1 MSPVHNEPIDK
12 TLQLAQ
18 QLHEEN
24 KHFVKAV
31 TDIAEQREVV
41 AREDIYARNG
51 MKLVSSGTRLTGK
64 SYERLIAHKL
74 LKPIEQSL
82 SMADTLDC
90 ARLVSLCFEETRLVP
105 SLAPL
110 LDQPGPLERLQLVFG
125 DLRLPAPLT
134 LKLSVMQQ
142 DRPQLFQH
150 GLITAMIS
158 TVLGIRGKLP
168 RQDLQTLALASI
180 FHDVGELCIDPAI
193 LRPEHRLTAEER
205 RHLYTHPITGYLMLR
220 DFPEIPP
227 ETATA
232 VLQHHE
238 RLDASGYPYR
248 FSGEQIGTVSRYLAV
263 AEVAA
268 TLLARDGA
276 DKRIS
281 MKLRLNR
288 KKYDAQAVTLVSQLF
303 SDSKLPPAQPPEE
316 VVMMTRLAQAG
327 KLFEDWIGLRKTL
340 TPADVSAVPFIIE
353 RVDGLRMMLLETGFD
368 PCRLED
374 ALTMT
379 GSDDPEIVLEQT
391 VLIDELEWQ
400 FKALSREVERKLF
413 GRETKLPSGLN
424 NCFDDWL
431 IKVRQFVSE

>member
-1 MSPVHNEPIDK
+1 MSPVLNTPVDK
-12 TLQLAQ
+12 TEQLAQ
-18 QLHEEN
+18 QLLEEN
-24 KHFVKAV
+24 SHFVKAV
-31 TDIAEQREVV
+31 TDVAEQREVV
-41 AREDIYARNG
+41 ASEDIYASNG

-64 SYERLIAHKL
+64 FYERLIEHKL

-90 ARLVSLCFEETRLVP
+90 ARLVSLAHDEARRIP

-110 LDQPGPLERLQLVFG
+110 LDQPDSLERLQLVFG
-125 DLRLPAPLT
+125 DLQLPAPLT
-134 LKLSVMQQ
+134 LKLSVLQQ

-158 TVLGIRGKLP
+158 TVLGISGKLP
-168 RQDLQTLALASI
+168 RKDLQTLALAGI

-205 RHLYTHPITGYLMLR
+205 RHLYTHPITGYLMLH
-220 DFPEIPP
+220 DFPEIPQG
-227 ETATA
+227 TATA

-238 RLDASGYPYR
+238 RLDGSGYPNR
-248 FSGEQIGTVSRYLAV
+248 LSGEQIGTVSRYLAV

-276 DKRIS
+276 DKRIN

-288 KKYDAQAVTLVSQLF
+288 KKYDAQAVALVCQLF
-303 SDSKLPPAQPPEE
+303 SDSKLPPVQPQEE

-327 KLFEDWIGLRKTL
+327 KLFEDWIVLRKTL
-340 TPADVSAVPFIIE
+340 TPTDVSAVPFLVE

-368 PCRLED
+368 PSRLED

-379 GSDDPEIVLEQT
+379 GSDDPEIVMEHT

-400 FKALSREVERKLF
+400 FKALSREIERKQF
-413 GRETKLPSGLN
+413 GRETKLPVVLN
-424 NCFDDWL
+424 NSFDDWL
-431 IKVRQFVSE
+431 KKVRQFVSE

>member
-1 MSPVHNEPIDK
+1 MSPDLNTPVDK
-12 TLQLAQ
+12 TEQLAQ
-18 QLHEEN
+18 QLLEEN
-24 KHFVKAV
+24 SHFVKAV
-31 TDIAEQREVV
+31 TDVAEQREVV
-41 AREDIYARNG
+41 ASEDIYARNG

-64 SYERLIAHKL
+64 FYERLIEHKL

-90 ARLVSLCFEETRLVP
+90 ARLVSLAHDEARRIP

-110 LDQPGPLERLQLVFG
+110 LDQPDSLERLQLVFG
-125 DLRLPAPLT
+125 DLQLPAPLT

-158 TVLGIRGKLP
+158 TVLGISGKLP
-168 RQDLQTLALASI
+168 RKDLQTLALASI
-180 FHDVGELCIDPAI
+180 FHDLGEMCIDPAI
-193 LRPEHRLTAEER
+193 LRPEHRLTTEER
-205 RHLYTHPITGYLMLR
+205 RHLYTHPITGYLTLHE
-220 DFPEIPP
+220 FTEIPQG
-227 ETATA
+227 TATA

-238 RLDASGYPYR
+238 RLDGSGYPYR
-248 FSGEQIGTVSRYLAV
+248 LSGEQIGTVSRYLAV

-276 DKRIS
+276 DKRIN

-288 KKYDAQAVTLVSQLF
+288 KKYDAQAVALVCQLF

-327 KLFEDWIGLRKTL
+327 KLFEDWIVLRKTL
-340 TPADVSAVPFIIE
+340 TPADVSAAPFIVE

-374 ALTMT
+374 ALALT

-413 GRETKLPSGLN
+413 DREMKLSAGLKN
-424 NCFDDWL
+424 GFDEWL
-431 IKVRQFVSE
+431 TKVRQFVCD

>member
-1 MSPVHNEPIDK
+1 MSPIHNAPIDE
-12 TLQLAQ
+12 TQQLAQ
-18 QLHEEN
+18 QMLEEN
-24 KHFVKAV
+24 THFVKAV

-64 SYERLIAHKL
+64 FYELLIAHKL

-90 ARLVSLCFEETRLVP
+90 AGLVSLCFEETRRIP

-110 LDQPGPLERLQLVFG
+110 LDQPGSLERLQLVFG

-142 DRPQLFQH
+142 NRPQLFQH

-220 DFPEIPP
+220 DFPEIAP

-248 FSGEQIGTVSRYLAV
+248 FSDQQIGTVSRYLAV
-263 AEVAA
+263 AEVVA

-288 KKYDAQAVTLVSQLF
+288 KKYDAQAVTLVCQLF
-303 SDSKLPPAQPPEE
+303 SDSKLPPAQLPEE

-340 TPADVSAVPFIIE
+340 TPADVSAVPFIVE

-374 ALTMT
+374 ALAMT

-400 FKALSREVERKLF
+400 FKALSREVERKQF
-413 GRETKLPSGLN
+413 GRQTMHSAGLN
-424 NCFDDWL
+424 NGIDDWL
-431 IKVRQFVSE
+431 KKVRQFVSE

>member
-1 MSPVHNEPIDK
+1 MSPVLNTPVDK
-12 TLQLAQ
+12 TEQLAQ
-18 QLHEEN
+18 HLLEEN
-24 KHFVKAV
+24 SHFVKAV
-31 TDIAEQREVV
+31 TDVAEQREVV
-41 AREDIYARNG
+41 ASEDIYASNG

-64 SYERLIAHKL
+64 FYERLIEHKL

-82 SMADTLDC
+82 SMADALDC
-90 ARLVSLCFEETRLVP
+90 ASLVRLGYEEARRVP

-110 LDQPGPLERLQLVFG
+110 LEHSESLARLQLVFG
-125 DLRLPAPLT
+125 DLQLPAS
-134 LKLSVMQQ
+134 LKLKISVMQE

-150 GLITAMIS
+150 GLVTAMIS

-168 RQDLQTLALASI
+168 RKELQTLALASI

-193 LRPEHRLTAEER
+193 LRPEHRLTSEER

-220 DFPEIPP
+220 DFPDIPQG
-227 ETATA
+227 TANA

-238 RLDASGYPYR
+238 RLDGSGDPYR
-248 FSGEQIGTVSRYLAV
+248 SSGKQIAKVSRYLAV

-276 DKRIS
+276 DKRIN

-288 KKYDAQAVTLVSQLF
+288 KKYDAQAIALICQLF

-327 KLFEDWIGLRKTL
+327 KLFEDWIVLRKTL
-340 TPADVSAVPFIIE
+340 TPADVSAVPFLVE

-379 GSDDPEIVLEQT
+379 GSDDPEIVMEHT

-400 FKALSREVERKLF
+400 FRALSREVERKLF
-413 GRETKLPSGLN
+413 DREMKLSAGLKN
-424 NCFDDWL
+424 GFDEWL
-431 IKVRQFVSE
+431 TKVRQFVCD

>member
-1 MSPVHNEPIDK
+1 MSPVLNEPIDK
-12 TLQLAQ
+12 TQQLAE
-18 QLHEEN
+18 QLLEEN
-24 KHFVKAV
+24 THFVKAV
-31 TDIAEQREVV
+31 TDVAEQREVL
-41 AREDIYARNG
+41 ASEDIYASSG
-51 MKLVSSGTRLTGK
+51 MKLVSAGTRLTGK
-64 SYERLIAHKL
+64 FYERLIAHKL

-82 SMADTLDC
+82 SIADPLDS
-90 ARLVSLCFEETRLVP
+90 ARLVSLGYEEARRVP
-105 SLAPL
+105 SLTPL
-110 LDQPGPLERLQLVFG
+110 LDQPGSLERLQVVFG
-125 DLRLPAPLT
+125 ELQLPAPLM
-134 LKLSVMQQ
+134 LKLAVMQA

-168 RQDLQTLALASI
+168 RNDLQTLALAGI
-180 FHDVGELCIDPAI
+180 FHDIGELCIDPAI

-205 RHLYTHPITGYLMLR
+205 RHLYTHPITGFLMLR
-220 DFPEIPP
+220 DFPEIPQ
-227 ETATA
+227 ETASA

-248 FSGEQIGTVSRYLAV
+248 LSGEQIGTVSRYLAV

-276 DKRIS
+276 DKRIN

-288 KKYDAQAVTLVSQLF
+288 KKYDAQAVALICQLF
-303 SDSKLPPAQPPEE
+303 SDSKLPPVQPPEE

-327 KLFEDWIGLRKTL
+327 KLFEDWIVLRKTL
-340 TPADVSAVPFIIE
+340 TPADVSAVPFIVE

-374 ALTMT
+374 ALVMT
-379 GSDDPEIVLEQT
+379 GSDDPEIVMEQT

-400 FKALSREVERKLF
+400 FKALSREVERKQF
-413 GRETKLPSGLN
+413 GRETMLPAGLN
-424 NCFDDWL
+424 NGFGVWL
-431 IKVRQFVSE
+431 TKVRQFVSE